1 METTQQFYRVDRR
14 QISMIRFVFE
24 AYEGL
29 AVVTTLD
36 PRAGVIALSI
46 APGCEAMAS
55 AIMQDLSG
63 DFPIEPI
70 RRPTILSAALPRG
83 ERLGEG
89 L

>member
-1 METTQQFYRVDRR
+1 MKTTQQLYRVDRR

-46 APGCEAMAS
+46 APGCETMAS
-55 AIMQDLSG
+55 TIMQDLAG
-63 DFPIEPI
+63 DFAVEPI
-70 RRPTILSAALPRG
+70 RCPSSKMQEQG
-83 ERLGEG
+83 
-89 L
+89 